1 MYKKNSD
8 NIKKHKE
15 ILRILKQVYRD
26 AKAGLDFEN
35 PYQLLVATVLSAQT
49 TDVQVNKVTKNLF
62 PKYPSAKELS
72 LASQE
77 ELEQD
82 IKTIGL
88 YKNKSKNLIKT
99 GQVLMEKYNGEIP
112 SSREE
117 LMELAGVGRKTANVV
132 LSNAF
137 SIPAIAVDTH
147 VFRVS
152 KRLGL
157 SEGKNPI
164 EVEKDL
170 MSIVPEEDW
179 KDAHHWLIWHG
190 RLVCK
195 SQNPNCLNCPLS
207 EECFF
212 WQNSH

>member
-1 MYKKNSD
+1 MKKNNNKIILD
-8 NIKKHKE
+8 LLKE
-15 ILRILKQVYRD
+15 IYVD
-26 AKAGLDFEN
+26 AETALDFEN
-35 PYQLLVATVLSAQT
+35 SYQLLVATILSAQT
-49 TDVQVNKVTKNLF
+49 TDIQVNKVTKKLF
-62 PKYPSAKELS
+62 PKYPSAQDLA

-77 ELEQD
+77 ELEND

-99 GQVLMEKYNGEIP
+99 GKLLMEKYNGEIP
-112 SSREE
+112 RTREE

-137 SIPAIAVDTH
+137 GIPAIAVDTH

-157 SEGKNPI
+157 AKGKNTL

-170 MSIVPEEDW
+170 MEIIPEKDW
-179 KDAHHWLIWHG
+179 NNAHHWLIWHG
-190 RLVCK
+190 RLICK
-195 SQNPNCLNCPLS
+195 AQNPNCQECPLAQ
-207 EECFF
+207 ECFF
-212 WQNSH
+212 WQNLR

>member
-1 MYKKNSD
+1 MNF
-8 NIKKHKE
+8 E
-15 ILRILKQVYRD
+15 RILDLLKNTYPDVET
-26 AKAGLDFEN
+26 ALDFEN

-49 TDVQVNKVTKNLF
+49 TDIQVNKVTKNLF
-62 PKYPSAKELS
+62 PKYPSPKEL
-72 LASQE
+72 AEATQE
-77 ELEQD
+77 ELEND

-99 GQVLMEKYNGEIP
+99 GKILMEKYNGVIP
-112 SSREE
+112 DTREG
-117 LMELAGVGRKTANVV
+117 LMELPGAGRKTANVV

-137 SIPAIAVDTH
+137 NIPAIAVDTH

-152 KRLGL
+152 RRLGL
-157 SEGKNPI
+157 SQGKNPD
-164 EVEKDL
+164 EVEQDL
-170 MSIVPEEDW
+170 MKIIPEEDW

-195 SQNPNCLNCPLS
+195 AQNPNCQSCPLS
-207 EECFF
+207 SECCF